1 MNECKSIKNNS
12 LETIDKTVLSEQT
25 RFRLS
30 EIIGIENYF
39 HQEFNQR
46 KLYSKKLNKY
56 VAAFD
61 YAGKILIILNA
72 TSSRVSIIS
81 FTSIVEAPVGIASAN
96 LTLFFSLTTGIVKKL
111 LNITRNKKKKHDKIL
126 MLAKSKL
133 NSIEALISQA
143 LIDLDIS
150 HEEFIRILNEKDK
163 YEKMKENLRS
173 DNEEYKIMKLIS
185 IKSKAQKIKR
195 YFFYLGII

>member
-46 KLYSKKLNKY
+46 KLCSKKLNKY

-96 LTLFFSLTTGIVKKL
+96 LTLIFFVTIGIVKKL
-111 LNITRNKKKKHDKIL
+111 LNITRSKKKKYDKIL
-126 MLAKSKL
+126 LLAKSKL
-133 NSIEALISQA
+133 NSIETLISQA

>member
-30 EIIGIENYF
+30 EIIWIENYF

-46 KLYSKKLNKY
+46 KLCSKKLNKY

-96 LTLFFSLTTGIVKKL
+96 LTLILFVTIGIVKKL
-111 LNITRNKKKKHDKIL
+111 LNITRSKKKKYDKIL

-133 NSIEALISQA
+133 NSIETLISQV